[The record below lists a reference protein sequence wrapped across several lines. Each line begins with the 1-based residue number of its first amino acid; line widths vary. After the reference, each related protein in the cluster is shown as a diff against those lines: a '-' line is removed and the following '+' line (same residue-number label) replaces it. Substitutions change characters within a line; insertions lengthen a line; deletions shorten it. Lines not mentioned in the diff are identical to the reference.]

1 MRRKHRS
8 PVGARAQPAG
18 QTKGD
23 DGGDGGGDGGDGG
36 GGAAGGAGGGAGGE
50 GGGGGAAGS
59 DSHRQWNGASQS
71 TSVHR
76 VAPSQ
81 PYAAQFSS
89 FLPPAS
95 SGSPGFQV
103 RKCDVQPGARQPSQ
117 PNAEPRV
124 VTVW

>member
-1 MRRKHRS
+1 M

-50 GGGGGAAGS
+50 GGGGGANVA
-59 DSHRQWNGASQS
+59 SHRQWNGASQS
-71 TSVHR
+71 TSIQP
-76 VAPSQ
+76 AYPSQ

-89 FLPPAS
+89 LPPS
-95 SGSPGFQV
+95 SFGSPGFQV

-117 PNAEPRV
+117 PKVEPRV
-124 VTVW
+124 VSVW